1 MDLIKIDDNIRTL
14 EDKRTKWMVSKE
26 SINFITKYIS
36 NHIQNPIVLE
46 IGTNV
51 GYSTLHL
58 SKVAKAVLTLEKDEK
73 FYKQSLIN
81 LKPATNVRIFNGD
94 VLKLIPSI
102 KQSGIYFN
110 AVFID
115 AVKKDYDLYLE
126 SVIPLLQDK
135 FVIFLDNTISH
146 RDKMTNLLE
155 YLNLSELDW
164 QEIDIGDGMIII
176 KSWISYFFVNSD
188 KMFSTLYN
196 YI

>member
-176 KSWISYFFVNSD
+176 KS
-188 KMFSTLYN
+188 
-196 YI
+196 